1 MRKWRTTRK
10 RPRNSRALTV
20 AALAAIG
27 VASLLLLYLRLNGR
41 CEAIGREIQRLEA
54 ERAELRRQATAEE
67 YKWANRNSLR
77 EIRLALARWGIEM
90 GWPDERR
97 VIWLSRTLEAAEI
110 APDVP
115 QLVLQPSRAGAGEG
129 RIP

>member
-1 MRKWRTTRK
+1 M
-10 RPRNSRALTV
+10 ALTV
-20 AALAAIG
+20 TAFAAIG
-27 VASLLLLYLRLNGR
+27 VALLLLLYLRLNGR
-41 CEAIGREIQRLEA
+41 CEAIGREIQRLESL
-54 ERAELRRQATAEE
+54 RADLRRQATAEE

-77 EIRLALARWGIEM
+77 EIRLALSRFQIEM

-97 VIWLSRTLEAAEI
+97 VIRLSRTLEASDI
-110 APDVP
+110 APAIP